1 MHQVQLPN
9 TNYKFLFQHISLK
22 KKKYWTRPY
31 LSYKGT
37 FFHLRLYQIDLVVC
51 MYIAKIKRVN
61 PEKLAQLTFL
71 DKSQFFLYPLY
82 KKRLRACW
90 VLLAVVNLIEVNSPY
105 TTGNRKS
112 FPNFRLHK
120 KLFLAYYLL
129 QVCIHLPSQSKKVQ
143 IKYRCVYKNGEH
155 C

>member
-1 MHQVQLPN
+1 
-9 TNYKFLFQHISLK
+9 
-22 KKKYWTRPY
+22 
-31 LSYKGT
+31 
-37 FFHLRLYQIDLVVC
+37 

-129 QVCIHLPSQSKKVQ
+129 QVCTYLPNQKKFKSNIGVCTKMVSIVDYKKKNYIIYLVHWIRNP
-143 IKYRCVYKNGEH
+143 IKNIQCSRYVYGISVESNIRNFKIERLNLK
-155 C
+155 